1 MDTVTSLNNIWK
13 DSYMSWIMPFP
24 EKSITGEYGT
34 MSAYRK
40 ARGMQAHSGTDWAPT
55 GSRNGKT
62 LIPAIADGT
71 IKLTQF
77 SKILGWVVVQTAA
90 DKAGKIWY
98 IGYCHLKCNQHG
110 IACKG
115 GHDASLAFKFKVGDR
130 FVAGDTSH
138 GMTIGNSGL
147 ASSGC
152 HLHATAGKTVKA
164 VFGMTRD
171 KSDLKKLIQAN
182 SGPSAESKV
191 KVELEPK
198 NGNVV
203 VKITGIPKGS
213 KLRLRKDGASVWFK
227 TIIDPKKVQTKGVT
241 LTGKH
246 VLSVEMNDSEVFSQE
261 VEPQAVA
268 PKAPKKVISI
278 RKSKNVATAEVEVKG
293 IAVSISA
300 TPVTPVATPEPVAP
314 AVPVVQPVPTVT
326 NLTSEDWMK
335 MQNILKADHGYFGAV
350 DGIPGS
356 LTYKSLQR
364 SVVAHGYTGP
374 IDGKPGANTY
384 KALQKRLVSKGT
396 YEGRID
402 GALGAVTYTAWKK
415 AIDNNSY

>member
-1 MDTVTSLNNIWK
+1 
-13 DSYMSWIMPFP
+13 MSWIMPFP

-278 RKSKNVATAEVEVKG
+278 RKSKNVATAEVEVEG
-293 IAVSISA
+293 IAVTISA
-300 TPVTPVATPEPVAP
+300 TPATPDATPE
-314 AVPVVQPVPTVT
+314 AVTFSTKPLNREEWAAWQAYLAKFSAYDGPIDGVPG
-326 NLTSEDWMK
+326 K
-335 MQNILKADHGYFGAV
+335 Q
-350 DGIPGS
+350 
-356 LTYKSLQR
+356 TYMALQR
-364 SVVAHGYTGP
+364 SVQAYGYKGP
-374 IDGKPGANTY
+374 IDGVPGGNTY
-384 KALQKRLVSKGT
+384 KAIQRRLVARGS

-402 GALGAVTYTAWKK
+402 GAWGGQTFAALREV
-415 AIDNNSY
+415 IQNNNY